1 MAGMVEANE
10 DLVFDVG
17 LHRGEDTAF
26 YLAKGFRVIAI
37 EASPS
42 LVADAKEKF
51 RDSIAGGRLTIV
63 NVAIAEMPGPID
75 FFANPIS
82 EWGTIRKEWANR
94 NANLGSASSH
104 VLTVTGVNF
113 SSIIEE
119 YGTPYY
125 LKVDIEGA
133 DLLCLEALKKP
144 RVPKYVSI
152 ESDMV
157 SWQSLEHEFDVL
169 KGLGYRR
176 FKVVPQHQIHRQRP
190 PRPQREGLYVPYH
203 FHRVAGRMRVI
214 VRKERPHTQ
223 APRGGSPNST
233 DTGSLRSPPTRPL
246 GGPGWQLPDLPL
258 RHRRKDPPKDRIR
271 VSKTTGRNIPPLQRF
286 DQNQICVPLSS
297 PWPCRSQRGCRCPHR
312 TGSGYQLSQSPRQE
326 TPHP

>member
-1 MAGMVEANE
+1 LCSLCFIMASMVDGNE
-10 DLVFDVG
+10 DLIFDVG
-17 LHRGEDTAF
+17 FHRGEDTAF

-37 EASPS
+37 EASPT

-51 RDSIAGGRLTIV
+51 RDSISEGRLTIV

-75 FFANPIS
+75 FFANPTS

-113 SSIIEE
+113 CSIIEQ

-144 RVPKYVSI
+144 EVPKYVSI

-157 SWQSLEHEFDVL
+157 SWQSLEHEFEVL
-169 KGLGYRR
+169 TGLGYRR
-176 FKVVPQHQIHRQRP
+176 FKVVPQHQVHRQHP

-203 FHRVAGRMRVI
+203 FHHMCSGMFGEEAPGRWLSASQALLQYRRIFLRYRLYGHNGRYRDTPTGKALRLILGQAGWY
-214 VRKERPHTQ
+214 
-223 APRGGSPNST
+223 
-233 DTGSLRSPPTRPL
+233 DTHAAL
-246 GGPGWQLPDLPL
+246 
-258 RHRRKDPPKDRIR
+258 
-271 VSKTTGRNIPPLQRF
+271 
-286 DQNQICVPLSS
+286 
-297 PWPCRSQRGCRCPHR
+297 
-312 TGSGYQLSQSPRQE
+312 
-326 TPHP
+326 